1 MVLTD
6 NEKRELALE
15 VLRLLREQS
24 IGINELPAAE
34 TMDGVGSLPAYQTKD
49 GVVTAVVVPI
59 SLLGKPAID
68 AAGIA
73 QEVTEQARQAITD
86 TEAATAAANEA
97 AGSVDASKQAAAEAT
112 EAALAAAGSV
122 DDTKKAAAEAAALA
136 IKAAESAIRASD
148 DADAI
153 TTLASEVAQRAE
165 SAAASAE
172 DAGTLANNN
181 AISAAAAT
189 KNATTATDECKKAT
203 AENTESGA
211 LARTAAGKAEEQIVR
226 MQELASSI
234 GESGSLAPSIMEL
247 TYLKKITLGNP
258 VAQKIVALLKPE
270 FVVQNVLFL
279 GDDKA
284 VSVDPAG
291 QLTLNGPG
299 KSRIYVIPTDNTRI
313 YQTIEIEVQEPVMR
327 LTTAGEIRLDE
338 RGNIRLT

>member
-6 NEKRELALE
+6 AELRELATK
-15 VLRLLREQS
+15 VLALLINESQGIEDVPVAES
-24 IGINELPAAE
+24 TEGIN
-34 TMDGVGSLPAYQTKD
+34 SLPGYQLLD
-49 GVVTAVVVPI
+49 GTLKTVTVPLAI
-59 SLLGKPAID
+59 FAKPALD
-68 AAGIA
+68 AATIST
-73 QEVTEQARQAITD
+73 EVTEQARIAISE
-86 TEAATAAANEA
+86 TETAT
-97 AGSVDASKQAAAEAT
+97 QR
-112 EAALAAAGSV
+112 ALDAAGSV
-122 DDTKKAAAEAAALA
+122 DDSKAAAEQATSTALAAAKSIDDSKKAAAEATALA
-136 IKAAESAIRASD
+136 LKAKDSALRAAD
-148 DADAI
+148 DADTI
-153 TTLASEVAQRAE
+153 T
-165 SAAASAE
+165 AAAAE
-172 DAGTLANNN
+172 QTLKAEKAAIDAAAAATLANNN
-181 AISAAAAT
+181 AVSAGAAT
-189 KNATTATDECKKAT
+189 KNAVAATDECKKAT

-247 TYLKKITLGNP
+247 TYLKKITMGNP

-313 YQTIEIEVQEPVMR
+313 YQTIEIEVQEPAMR

-338 RGNIRLT
+338 KGNIRLT